1 MKSRHYF
8 VAAAAAFSLAACNSA
23 SEKPDANDSMPA
35 EAAGSLKGPSS
46 GDTTGGMA
54 GMKGMESGMG
64 GMMTGMMDSMQTH
77 MRMMDT
83 MTAARMKA
91 MLPAHRQMAAK
102 MLSGMSADMRGMN
115 MTADAVWTATADSLR
130 QDLVNMPEM
139 SPAQLKSVMPAHH
152 ARMTRLT
159 AMHRDMMAKMKD

>member
-1 MKSRHYF
+1 
-8 VAAAAAFSLAACNSA
+8 
-23 SEKPDANDSMPA
+23 
-35 EAAGSLKGPSS
+35 
-46 GDTTGGMA
+46 
-54 GMKGMESGMG
+54 
-64 GMMTGMMDSMQTH
+64 

-83 MTAARMKA
+83 MSAARMKA

-115 MTADAVWTATADSLR
+115 MTADAAWTATADSLR

-139 SPAQLKSVMPAHH
+139 SPAQLKSFMRAHH
-152 ARMTRLT
+152 ARMNRLT